1 MHNAWNRI
9 TLYTTIRVQLT
20 YNHKFFV
27 MECHMFHTMTQRQFL
42 FISCNKKISIWPK
55 LQGSAFEVVS
65 MLQMIFAPVN
75 RIKGVAS

>member
-1 MHNAWNRI
+1 MSYVPHND
-9 TLYTTIRVQLT
+9 TKTILVYILQ
-20 YNHKFFV
+20 
-27 MECHMFHTMTQRQFL
+27 Q
-42 FISCNKKISIWPK
+42 KKISIWPK